1 LFVSNKKEAP
11 APEGEPKAKL
21 PPDVEQFINDE
32 ISYLRKMGL
41 AGDLEVMAERAM
53 ERLNRKHEELR
64 DLESELDIVEYDIKQ
79 KDKVIDEWCKPHRK
93 ILSRL
98 LVLVFKIRKPFDKYY
113 DEFEELKKKK
123 TILEAR
129 RGALLDEIDSETD
142 LAKRAAACR
151 RAMTR

>member
-1 LFVSNKKEAP
+1 MSNKKEAP

-21 PPDVEQFINDE
+21 PHDVEKFINDE